1 MAGALLSV
9 AVFAP
14 VAALAQHTVVPLPVV
29 RFDALR
35 LLLINHVY
43 CLVVRRRWVVHVY
56 LALPQHFYRIL
67 RRASERYRTI
77 AVELADVDV
86 PALRRLVWLYLLAH
100 QAWVQTLRHL
110 RPLRRP
116 VLVCYV
122 LLVAH
127 AASYLLE
134 LFERHCILRG
144 LLLVLL
150 LACFL
155 ASVTAWT
162 AVRGGHHLLGKVILR
177 HILGRFLE
185 LSIAHSLVICV
196 HPVLLAAEV
205 DLVLI
210 DYELWEEQAIGT
222 RMVVHLATFAS
233 TSAARVPV
241 LAGSVTRHR

>member
-9 AVFAP
+9 AIFAP

-29 RFDALR
+29 RFDAWR

-43 CLVVRRRWVVHVY
+43 CLVIRRRWIVHVY

-67 RRASERYRTI
+67 RRASERYRAI
-77 AVELADVDV
+77 AVELANVDV

-116 VLVCYV
+116 ILVCYV

-127 AASYLLE
+127 AAGQLLE
-134 LFERHCILRG
+134 LFEGHGVLRC

-150 LACFL
+150 LPCFL
-155 ASVTAWT
+155 ASLTWT
-162 AVRGGHHLLGKVILR
+162 TVRGGHHLLGEVILR
-177 HILGRFLE
+177 HILGRLLE
-185 LSIAHSLVICV
+185 LPIAHSLVICV
-196 HPVLLAAEV
+196 HPILLAAEV
-205 DLVLI
+205 DLVLV
-210 DYELWEEQAIGT
+210 DYQLWEEQAIRA
-222 RMVVHLATFAS
+222 RMVVHLASLAS
-233 TSAARVPV
+233 ASAAGVAV
-241 LAGSVTRHR
+241 LAGSVTRH